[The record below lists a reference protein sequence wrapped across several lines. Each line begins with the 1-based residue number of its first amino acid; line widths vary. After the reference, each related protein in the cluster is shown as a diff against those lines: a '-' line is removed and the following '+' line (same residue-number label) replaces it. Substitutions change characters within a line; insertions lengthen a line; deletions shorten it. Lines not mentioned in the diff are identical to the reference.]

1 MLLAAQVHYDDPRL
15 GGVQLVPDDVTD
27 ADCTV
32 VPLGLL
38 VGAVPALSVV
48 AGLAVGGHAYCHDEG
63 SWDRRMIA
71 DTPGE

>member
-1 MLLAAQVHYDDPRL
+1 MDTSWSSTMLLAAQVHSDDPRL

-38 VGAVPALSVV
+38 VGALPALSVV
-48 AGLAVGGHAYCHDEG
+48 AGLAVGGHA
-63 SWDRRMIA
+63 
-71 DTPGE
+71 